1 MALKAVKRFL
11 LYRKVRLVRSK
22 NRSAILVAVRFLVPL
37 AVRFLVPLAVRFS
50 APLLFAKKTFPLL
63 RVLQTALSE
72 YSLTARNVQS

>member
-22 NRSAILVAVRFLVPL
+22 NRSAILV